1 MPPPPRSAAPSVARE
16 ALRTRPPRPSPP
28 PPQPS
33 LESNALFLPE
43 ADDDRRWDPSG
54 YGDEEEEMLA
64 WDASADNDAPSVTL
78 NLGLQGYTQ
87 SQSING
93 RVTRAQ
99 SDSPQRLAP
108 TQRISQIQGIFD
120 D

>member
-64 WDASADNDAPSVTL
+64 WDASADNVRTPRAIVLCFKLKRGTGRTVCDA
-78 NLGLQGYTQ
+78 
-87 SQSING
+87 
-93 RVTRAQ
+93 
-99 SDSPQRLAP
+99 
-108 TQRISQIQGIFD
+108 
-120 D
+120 